1 MSNKLW
7 ISLLCSRGLFKNM
20 PHLGPAW
27 NPELGQLEAAMAQ
40 IPILLPALSSSV
52 ERHSVCNL
60 FFLNPLKGD
69 PCQST

>member
-1 MSNKLW
+1 MQPW
-7 ISLLCSRGLFKNM
+7 IIQKYAASC
-20 PHLGPAW
+20 PAW